1 MTGKLIKFSPD
12 GDPVKGLEPCQYC
25 SEDRVIGDM
34 PTETGFNFFTN
45 SAGNLISGV
54 WEATPFKEH
63 TGPAGYGV
71 DEFMYVI
78 SGSVT
83 LTGDDGE
90 SVTVNAGEAFV
101 ISREWV
107 GSWENTETMRKYY
120 VILE

>member
-1 MTGKLIKFSPD
+1 MPGQLIKFSPD
-12 GDPVKGLEPCQYC
+12 GDPEKGLEPCQYC
-25 SEDRVIGDM
+25 SPDRVIGEM

-45 SAGNLISGV
+45 AAGNLTSGV

-63 TGPAGYGV
+63 TGPKGYGV
-71 DEFMYVI
+71 DEFMYI
-78 SGSVT
+78 LSGSVT
-83 LTGDDGE
+83 LTGDDGK
-90 SVTVNAGEAFV
+90 SITVKAGEAFV